1 MAKQAKFELAG
12 NRKKLTSTNAAKAAR
27 EKDVQNASFSLGVDD
42 GTRGELTGE
51 VFEQGWKK
59 GESEGTM
66 LLAEMTIGTTK
77 KYVPFGTFRTKKR
90 LGDDGE
96 TLEFEGAVP
105 FNATFEDVLTFVE
118 NKPNVIVNVK
128 DYFRPGWSSPISVT
142 TITAAE

>member
-1 MAKQAKFELAG
+1 MAKHQKFELSG
-12 NRKKLTSTNAAKAAR
+12 NRKKLTTEKATKVAR
-27 EKDVQNASFSLGVDD
+27 EKDTQNASFSLGVDD
-42 GTRGELTGE
+42 GTRGKLTGE

-59 GESEGTM
+59 GDSEGTM
-66 LLAEMTIGTTK
+66 LLVEMAIGTTK

-90 LGDDGE
+90 LGDDGA

-118 NKPNVIVNVK
+118 TKADVIVNVK